1 MSEVAQHQLLVTL
14 VHGTWPRGFFPLLRR
29 RNRGP
34 LWFEESSPFLER
46 LRAELGD
53 IPHQFKP
60 LLWSGANSIV
70 VRDKT
75 ARVLAEYLSAE
86 HIEHPQATQIII
98 AHSHGGNIALRAFH
112 HLQKRDAS
120 QFCITDSANP
130 LVVTLATPFIEIHQA
145 NFGRRPLFVRSALT
159 TAIAVL
165 LGFSSMFLALL
176 IAKSPLLA
184 LVGSPTVMLC
194 TIGMGL
200 WWCFGR
206 AIARQNKLR
215 ALEDATGLSAAMSV
229 KRLLVVRAINDEA
242 SLLLALGTIVNYLT
256 MKTVTLIVII
266 YWIINLL
273 LTPHLFVEWGSWLPE
288 ASWEP
293 GWTYVVPLGAFT
305 AIIIFLGVV
314 LLLSRS
320 VHGSELPIAPMEC
333 QINTQSV
340 PDANDLSQIVT
351 LISHGYVKSPRHGI
365 YEHENCARAISDW
378 IRSQL

>member
-1 MSEVAQHQLLVTL
+1 LA
-14 VHGTWPRGFFPLLRR
+14 
-29 RNRGP
+29 
-34 LWFEESSPFLER
+34 R

-60 LLWSGANSIV
+60 LLWSGANSIF

-98 AHSHGGNIALRAFH
+98 AHSHGGNIALRALH

-120 QFCITDSANP
+120 QFCMADSANP
-130 LVVTLATPFIEIHQA
+130 FVVTLATPFIEIHQA

-159 TAIAVL
+159 IATTML

-176 IAKSPLLA
+176 IAESPLLL
-184 LVGSPTVMLC
+184 LVGSPAVVMLC

-200 WWCFGR
+200 WWSFGR

-215 ALEDATGLSAAMSV
+215 ALEDATGLGAAMSV

-242 SLLLALGTIVNYLT
+242 SLALALGTIVNYLT
-256 MKTVTLIVII
+256 MTTVTLIVII

-273 LTPHLFVEWGSWLPE
+273 LQLHLFAEWGSWLPE

-293 GWTYVVPLGAFT
+293 GWAYVVPLGAFT
-305 AIIIFLGVV
+305 AIIIILGVV

-320 VHGSELPIAPMEC
+320 VHGRELPIAPMEC
-333 QINTQSV
+333 QINTQSA
-340 PDANDLSQIVT
+340 PDAVDLSKIVT
-351 LISHGYVKSPRHGI
+351 LVSQNYVKSLRHGI
-365 YEHENCARAISDW
+365 YEHENCAKAISDW
-378 IRSQL
+378 IRSQLRCV